1 MISQWLGLFI
11 TLWRNKMQPRT
22 LAIILTI
29 LPLLACNGAY
39 LLSAYEGYIPW
50 CIPYIDG
57 CTTISRAARSGN
69 AIFLFRVA
77 MIAYCVFLMWF
88 WIYSRHW
95 LNMLHGHPTKTA
107 HIILWLGLA
116 GTISLIIY
124 IAFLG
129 TTGVVNSFM
138 RRFGI
143 MIFFTLTPLAQL
155 LMLNQ
160 HYNILRK
167 KPEVSIKPRVLQYQL
182 IVLLLMLIIGIISTL
197 LGVTQNKTYESE
209 NIVEWNFSLLLTL
222 YFAGMIFIWKDLRH
236 SFTNSAA
243 KN

>member
-1 MISQWLGLFI
+1 M
-11 TLWRNKMQPRT
+11 
-22 LAIILTI
+22 ILTL

-39 LLSAYEGYIPW
+39 LLSAYEGFIPW

-69 AIFLFRVA
+69 ALFLFRVA

-95 LNMLHGHPTKTA
+95 LNLLHGHSTKTA
-107 HIILWLGLA
+107 HIILWLGLT
-116 GTISLIIY
+116 GTISLVIY
-124 IAFLG
+124 VAFLG
-129 TTGVVNSFM
+129 TTGEVNNFM

-155 LMLNQ
+155 LLLNQ
-160 HYNILRK
+160 HYNILSK
-167 KPEVSIKPRVLQYQL
+167 QPEARIKPKALQYQL
-182 IVLLLMLIIGIISTL
+182 IVLLLMLIVGIISIL
-197 LGVTQNKTYESE
+197 LGVTQSKTYESE

-222 YFAGMIFIWKDLRH
+222 YFSGMIFIWKDYRH
-236 SFTNSAA
+236 SFTNSATDR
-243 KN
+243 

>member
-1 MISQWLGLFI
+1 
-11 TLWRNKMQPRT
+11 MQPRT
-22 LAIILTI
+22 LAIILTL

-39 LLSAYEGYIPW
+39 LLSAYEGFIPW

-95 LNMLHGHPTKTA
+95 LNLLHGHSTKTA
-107 HIILWLGLA
+107 HIILCLGLT
-116 GTISLIIY
+116 GTISLVIY
-124 IAFLG
+124 VAFLG

-155 LMLNQ
+155 LMLDQ
-160 HYNILRK
+160 HYKVLSTT
-167 KPEVSIKPRVLQYQL
+167 PGVSINRKALQYQL
-182 IVLLLMLIIGIISTL
+182 IVLLLMLTIGTVSIL
-197 LGVTQNKTYESE
+197 LGVTENKTYESE

-222 YFAGMIFIWKDLRH
+222 YFAGMIFIWKDFRH